1 MISLSACLAQDATS
15 TGRASSAPSRIA
27 YPCSTASGSSRI
39 RSHQSAGLPTVAGSA
54 TAIRPRGA
62 PRSVNT
68 YSRPSRPA
76 RTPVCASTPSC
87 TTRSSGAAGS
97 DDRQVGQPQ
106 VVARRRAPGGGQEK
120 PAPVP
125 ADRGAVVVRL
135 VPALAEDEHVLAR
148 RACRPDAGTPAG
160 DTGSPRQAPKR
171 AAAAACSRT
180 PSRPAASPRW
190 STGTGRWARPPARRS
205 PTSSTRSRDSSSP
218 PADSW

>member
-97 DDRQVGQPQ
+97 DDVRS
-106 VVARRRAPGGGQEK
+106 ASHRSL
-120 PAPVP
+120 
-125 ADRGAVVVRL
+125 RGAV
-135 VPALAEDEHVLAR
+135 
-148 RACRPDAGTPAG
+148 
-160 DTGSPRQAPKR
+160 PREADRKSQ
-171 AAAAACSRT
+171 C
-180 PSRPAASPRW
+180 PSRLTEAQ
-190 STGTGRWARPPARRS
+190 
-205 PTSSTRSRDSSSP
+205 
-218 PADSW
+218 